1 MTNNETQAFILRL
14 VRQKHGE
21 LRQATASLLKEMAGD
36 NMDRKKA
43 LASQVQRQAQDLR
56 NVLSDKDVPP
66 WLSTAIAYLPTFA
79 DGRMSPPDFLDSLI
93 AWKPQCDNHRWVFEE
108 EDESAF
114 DFDAIYERFKGESR
128 LPELFDQVVRTLEEI
143 HASGEV
149 DSVTML
155 RALGK
160 VISTIKK
167 CKDGSYFSLNGAWE
181 FLLSF
186 LKNYLWGE
194 LSNLPVFGTAMT
206 ALRKTIEELN
216 DEMFSLHA
224 KIKSEMAKTVETEI
238 KKLDGKSDF
247 RSIAY
252 DKTGRLLPGPAAPL
266 LSDATA

>member
-1 MTNNETQAFILRL
+1 MFVNGPLT
-14 VRQKHGE
+14 
-21 LRQATASLLKEMAGD
+21 
-36 NMDRKKA
+36 
-43 LASQVQRQAQDLR
+43 
-56 NVLSDKDVPP
+56 
-66 WLSTAIAYLPTFA
+66 
-79 DGRMSPPDFLDSLI
+79 PPDFLENFIS
-93 AWKPQCDNHRWVFEE
+93 WKPQCDNHRWVFEE
-108 EDESAF
+108 DDETAF
-114 DFDAIYERFKGESR
+114 DFDAIYERFKKESR

-216 DEMFSLHA
+216 DEMFSLHS
-224 KIKSEMAKTVETEI
+224 KIQSEMAKTVETEI
-238 KKLDGKSDF
+238 KNLEGKSEF

-252 DKTGRLLPGPAAPL
+252 DKTGRLLPGPAAPQ
-266 LSDATA
+266 LSGATA